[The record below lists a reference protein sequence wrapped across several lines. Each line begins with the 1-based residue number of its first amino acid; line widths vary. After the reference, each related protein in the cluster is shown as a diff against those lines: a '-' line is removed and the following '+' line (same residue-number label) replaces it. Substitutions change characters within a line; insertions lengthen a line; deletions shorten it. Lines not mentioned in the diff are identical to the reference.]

1 MYHIVIIIHSANV
14 EINIK
19 IKTKHF
25 QILKTN

>member
-1 MYHIVIIIHSANV
+1 MYHIVILIHSADA